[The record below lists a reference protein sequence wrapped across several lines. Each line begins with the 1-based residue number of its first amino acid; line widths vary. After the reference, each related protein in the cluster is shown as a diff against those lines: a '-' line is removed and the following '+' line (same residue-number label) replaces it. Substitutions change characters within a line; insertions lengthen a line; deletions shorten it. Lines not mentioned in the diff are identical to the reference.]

1 MLRYVIVFLKGLL
14 QFLGKLTNLL
24 ELNETLM
31 EALIIISN
39 SFLRYDYARRDMYN
53 AVKHLKVSW
62 YLISLV
68 QNSTKPYV
76 VIFEPWLS
84 SLGAINVFHKI
95 ILQQTCSYHGTP
107 DIVLVK
113 LIVDLHFALYEYL
126 PFQQEANV
134 NKIKDIYKDISSK
147 FLLIAS
153 KSTSTLICYRAI

>member
-1 MLRYVIVFLKGLL
+1 MIRMIEMRESCKIMLSYVIVFLKGLL

-68 QNSTKPYV
+68 
-76 VIFEPWLS
+76 
-84 SLGAINVFHKI
+84 
-95 ILQQTCSYHGTP
+95 
-107 DIVLVK
+107 
-113 LIVDLHFALYEYL
+113 
-126 PFQQEANV
+126 
-134 NKIKDIYKDISSK
+134 
-147 FLLIAS
+147 
-153 KSTSTLICYRAI
+153 